1 MRTFILLLCLLLNPW
16 LELSPA
22 VSAATAQNDRDA
34 ILGLADRIFAAAR
47 SRDAK
52 QFASFFSDDP
62 PCIYLINRRILHT
75 RAAVERTFAAMLERQ
90 SLFDPQWGE
99 RSVQL
104 LTPTVAVLTGSFA
117 TAARRVTGE
126 SWQATGTVTF
136 VAIRRAN
143 DWQVVNWHTS
153 E

>member
-1 MRTFILLLCLLLNPW
+1 LLLCLVLNPFVG
-16 LELSPA
+16 LSPTTR
-22 VSAATAQNDRDA
+22 AAPGQHDRDA
-34 ILGLADRIFAAAR
+34 VLDLADRIFAAAR

-62 PCIYLINRRILHT
+62 PCIYLINRRVLHT
-75 RAAVERTFAAMLERQ
+75 RAEVERTFAAMLERQ
-90 SLFDPQWGE
+90 SQFDPRWDE

-104 LTPTVAVLTGSFA
+104 LTPTIAVLTGSFK

-136 VAIRRAN
+136 VAIRRS
-143 DWQVVNWHTS
+143 DEWQVVNWHTS

>member
-1 MRTFILLLCLLLNPW
+1 MRTLLLLFCLLLNPF
-16 LELSPA
+16 LAPPPAASPA
-22 VSAATAQNDRDA
+22 PAQNDRDA
-34 ILGLADRIFAAAR
+34 ILDLADRIFAAAR

-62 PCIYLINRRILHT
+62 PCIYLINQRVLHT
-75 RAAVERTFAAMLERQ
+75 RAVVERTFAAMLERQ
-90 SLFDPQWGE
+90 SVFDPQWGE

-104 LTPTVAVLTGSFA
+104 LTPTAAVLTGSFT

-126 SWQATGTVTF
+126 AWQATGAVTF
-136 VAIRRAN
+136 VAIRRGD